1 MPCHTSSP
9 QTVYSMIPALVQM
22 SNRWCPEPKIDHWP
36 SWQSTIRARNEL
48 LRRPTASSGENDGL
62 KVKRVKPWNVDVP
75 TLRHNFLTSYWKLL
89 HALQGM
95 ADPLQYS
102 YSRTVQALEA
112 HFHVIVTSFVAKHT
126 IQKKSHPVILGTIDT
141 PIPIHETKSSRVAG
155 ITIEGKSR
163 HGSHV
168 IMRTAHLA
176 QSKNWHV
183 AFYLETSGKKTA
195 KHLRFGSLQ
204 IGRSPM
210 LHFVRH
216 RR

>member
-1 MPCHTSSP
+1 
-9 QTVYSMIPALVQM
+9 
-22 SNRWCPEPKIDHWP
+22 
-36 SWQSTIRARNEL
+36 
-48 LRRPTASSGENDGL
+48 
-62 KVKRVKPWNVDVP
+62 
-75 TLRHNFLTSYWKLL
+75 
-89 HALQGM
+89 
-95 ADPLQYS
+95 
-102 YSRTVQALEA
+102 LEA

-183 AFYLETSGKKTA
+183 AFYLETSGKKNCKTL
-195 KHLRFGSLQ
+195 KIWQPSDWQ
-204 IGRSPM
+204 ISYVAFRQTSTLASIVYICGGIIPHAETPVTTGTEGIRDPKRS
-210 LHFVRH
+210 
-216 RR
+216 